1 MAQPRD
7 RRADMG
13 GPRLQAVRR
22 EPPRRMAQ
30 VGVADEILEP
40 ARRSRS
46 GGRLTSRRFTY
57 SRSNV
62 ISTGGVSTSAA

>member
-46 GGRLTSRRFTY
+46 AGRLTSRRTY

-62 ISTGGVSTSAA
+62 ISTGGVPTSAA